1 MNGAESVSV
10 LFRANSEFFRPRE
23 GYRDRTGDKVC
34 AGGAW
39 RCAIRGLAEFWFYG
53 KGTSQAINIIAINM
67 TADE

>member
-10 LFRANSEFFRPRE
+10 LFRASSEFFRQRE
-23 GYRDRTGDKVC
+23 AYRDRTGDKVC

-39 RCAIRGLAEFWFYG
+39 RCEIRGLAEMRFYG
-53 KGTSQAINIIAINM
+53 KETSRAIKI